1 MQYRHRNPTEE
12 NPMPKPNYQ
21 FEKRKR
27 EMQKKQKRAEKA
39 ERKSSVVLPDPSKN
53 VTVPEEK
60 N

>member
-1 MQYRHRNPTEE
+1 
-12 NPMPKPNYQ
+12 MPKPNYQ